1 MIIRPL
7 TTLEDCRKVAE
18 LEKSVW
24 GYTDAE
30 DVVPPPILIVSIKRG
45 GILLGAFDAAGEM
58 KGFVYS
64 MAAIK
69 DGRPTQWSHMLG
81 VTPDARDAGLG
92 EALKL
97 AQREQALRMDI
108 DLIEW
113 TYDPL
118 QALNAHLNF
127 AKLGV
132 VVEEYEENIYGES
145 SSPLH
150 RGTPTDRFVAQWG
163 LTTPHVAAS
172 HVRRPGG
179 RGMRDS
185 RVAAAIVVNPSRPA
199 GGVAGAWRGGAR
211 HRRRAGARGDS
222 RELHRHAGAP
232 SRAGARVADG
242 DARDLPD
249 VFRQKLSSRGFFP
262 VARSGSRTVSAGEGG
277 VGAGLNS
284 SAKPCATSSC
294 VVASALLVVLRYP
307 GGHFSA
313 RPPSTCRC
321 TWNTVC
327 PASAL
332 QLKTVR

>member
-7 TTLEDCRKVAE
+7 TTIDECRKVAE

-30 DVVPPPILIVSIKRG
+30 DVVPPPVLIVSIKRG
-45 GILLGAFDAAGEM
+45 GILLGAFDEAGEM

-64 MAAIK
+64 MAAVK

-97 AQREQALRMDI
+97 AQREQALRMGI

-118 QALNAHLNF
+118 QALNAHFNF

-150 RGTPTDRFVAQWG
+150 RGTPTDRFVAQWA
-163 LTTPHVAAS
+163 LSDAARRS
-172 HVRRPGG
+172 GGCRRPGA
-179 RGMRDS
+179 RACAT
-185 RVAAAIVVNPSRPA
+185 AASRPRSSSTR
-199 GGVAGAWRGGAR
+199 RGRRGSGWSRAR
-211 HRRRAGARGDS
+211 PALDIDAAPGARGDS
-222 RELHRHAGAP
+222 RELRRHAGAP
-232 SRAGARVADG
+232 SHAGARVADG

-249 VFRQKLSSRGFFP
+249 VFRQKLSGRGFLP
-262 VARSGSRTVSAGEGG
+262 VARSGARTVPAGESG
-277 VGAGLNS
+277 VRTGLMTAGL
-284 SAKPCATSSC
+284 KPCA
-294 VVASALLVVLRYP
+294 AGNA
-307 GGHFSA
+307 
-313 RPPSTCRC
+313 PSTPAARSACARRARAGGRGTPSAPRPRC
-321 TWNTVC
+321 
-327 PASAL
+327 S
-332 QLKTVR
+332 